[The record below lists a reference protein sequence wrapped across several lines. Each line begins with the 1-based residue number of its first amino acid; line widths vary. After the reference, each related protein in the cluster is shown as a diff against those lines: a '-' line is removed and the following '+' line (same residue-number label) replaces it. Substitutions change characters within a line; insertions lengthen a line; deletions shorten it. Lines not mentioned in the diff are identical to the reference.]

1 MATAPREFRRIPQT
15 EPFDCAGS
23 PEDARAVAGSPE
35 NARAVASGRWQYPA
49 ARTRSPHASL
59 PASIRIHS
67 LQCHEYR
74 KDRNGRRKAYL
85 LSFLEFVGSK
95 LRIESERAVIS
106 SRVGS
111 RRRADFHDCSRSRC
125 A

>member
-1 MATAPREFRRIPQT
+1 MATAPWEFRRIPQT
-15 EPFDCAGS
+15 EPFDSAGS
-23 PEDARAVAGSPE
+23 PDDARAVAGSPE

-49 ARTRSPHASL
+49 VRTPSPRAFL

-74 KDRNGRRKAYL
+74 KDRNGRRKTYL
-85 LSFLEFVGSK
+85 LSFLEFVVSK
-95 LRIESERAVIS
+95 LRIESERPVKS

-111 RRRADFHDCSRSRC
+111 RRRADFRDCSRSRC